1 MSNKIND
8 SNLKEKL
15 RQALSST
22 ARAISDDFDKKII
35 DKENKSSKKF
45 DFFEL
50 DNLSTKSD
58 FVKARAN
65 YDSIALKKKFSD
77 ENIYKKILENL
88 SNIGY
93 DISLIKK
100 VPQVWPK

>member
-8 SNLKEKL
+8 TNLKEKL

-22 ARAISDDFDKKII
+22 ARAISDDFNKKII
-35 DKENKSSKKF
+35 DKANKSSKKF

-65 YDSIALKKKFSD
+65 YDSIALKKNFLT
-77 ENIYKKILENL
+77 KIF
-88 SNIGY
+88 
-93 DISLIKK
+93 IKK
-100 VPQVWPK
+100 TCQLILRIKHFILLLKKLDMRL